1 MFIVTFSNYLVIW
14 YLPVLV
20 GGVPESHIVSTC
32 ISGAGFQRAISYL
45 PVLVGG
51 VPESHIVSTCISG
64 AGFQR
69 VISYLPVLVGRGSRE
84 PYRIY
89 LY

>member
-1 MFIVTFSNYLVIW
+1 MFIVTFSNYLV
-14 YLPVLV
+14 V
-20 GGVPESHIVSTC
+20 
-32 ISGAGFQRAISYL
+32 SYL

-69 VISYLPVLVGRGSRE
+69 VISNLPVASPSILVAVWSLEALALSSESRSLLTNE
-84 PYRIY
+84 S
-89 LY
+89 